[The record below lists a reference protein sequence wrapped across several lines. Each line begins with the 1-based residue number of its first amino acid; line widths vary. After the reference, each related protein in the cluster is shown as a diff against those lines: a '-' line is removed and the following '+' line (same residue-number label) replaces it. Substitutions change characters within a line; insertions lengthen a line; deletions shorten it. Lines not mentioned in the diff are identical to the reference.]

1 MARQRYPT
9 INEGSDGLYHA
20 WVTVGTKANGR
31 PDQRHVKRKTIE
43 EVEERVDE
51 LLDQKKAGTVVKPG
65 RPQTL
70 QQWLETYFETVAP
83 RRVDPTTIHGYRSKM
98 RNYVY
103 PIAGTVRLDRLTPEH
118 PDRIYLEMQRKG
130 LADATIVQTH
140 RILSRALEVAYRR
153 GMTTRNVAKLLEDNP
168 KAKKQEMDAF
178 TEAEALRVLTAAERR
193 RNSARWS
200 VGLAI
205 GLRQGEALGLRWS
218 YVDLDAGTMD
228 VFWQLHRRPFEHGC
242 IAPKSGATGS
252 KLGAPTCGR
261 RRAGNCP
268 SKVLRLRTGEIQLE
282 GGLILKAPKGSG
294 KATIPIPKELVDE
307 LRRHREVQDLEKVM
321 AEGAYA
327 QHDLVFADLDGS
339 PIDPA
344 RDWAEWKDLCKAA
357 GVRPVR
363 VHDTRHTA
371 ATLMI
376 AQGVAIEVVQE
387 VLRHSAI
394 QVTRGYVHVASEMAK
409 AATDRMGAALLRRP
423 STP

>member
-1 MARQRYPT
+1 MARRRKYPPIT
-9 INEGSDGLYHA
+9 LGKDALYHA
-20 WVTVGTKANGR
+20 WVVVGAKPNGR

-51 LLDQKKAGTVVKPG
+51 LLDQKKAGAVVKAG
-65 RPQTL
+65 RGVSL
-70 QQWLETYFETVAP
+70 QEWLETYLETVAS
-83 RRVDPTTIHGYRSKM
+83 RRCDPTTVTGYRTYM

-103 PIAGTVRLDRLTPEH
+103 PVAGKVRIDRLTPEH
-118 PDRIYLEMQRKG
+118 IDRIYLAMQDAGR
-130 LADATIVQTH
+130 AQATIVQTH

-153 GMTTRNVAKLLEDNP
+153 GMTPRNAAKVIEDAP
-168 KAKKQEMDAF
+168 KAKRREMQAL
-178 TEAEALRVLTAAERR
+178 TEAEALAVLTAAERI

-242 IAPKSGATGS
+242 GS
-252 KLGAPTCGR
+252 PATCGR
-261 RRAGNCP
+261 KRAGNCP
-268 SKVLRLRTGEIQLE
+268 QRKQRLRTGEQPIA

-294 KATIPIPKELVDE
+294 KATIPIPSELVAE
-307 LRRHREVQDLEKVM
+307 LRRHREVQELEKVM

-327 QHDLVFADLDGS
+327 THDLVFADVDGS

-344 RDWAEWKDLCKAA
+344 RDWAEWKSLCKAA
-357 GVRPVR
+357 GVPDLPL
-363 VHDTRHTA
+363 HGGRHTA
-371 ATLMI
+371 ASLMI
-376 AQGVAIEVVQE
+376 AQGVPIEVVQE

-394 QVTRGYVHVASEMAK
+394 QVTRGYVHVASDSAK
-409 AATDRMGAALLRRP
+409 AATDRMGATLLRRP

>member
-1 MARQRYPT
+1 MPRRRYPT
-9 INEGSDGLYHA
+9 ISLGEDGLYHA
-20 WVTVGTKANGR
+20 WVVVGTKPNGR
-31 PDQRHVKRKTIE
+31 PDQRHVKRKTAD

-51 LLDQKKAGTVVKPG
+51 LLDQKKTGTVVKPG
-65 RPQTL
+65 RAMTL
-70 QQWLETYFETVAP
+70 QQWLETYLDTVAA
-83 RRVDPTTIHGYRSKM
+83 RRCDPSTIHGYRSKM
-98 RNYVY
+98 RSYVL
-103 PIAGTVRLDRLTPEH
+103 PVAGTVRIDRLTPEH
-118 PDRIYLEMQRKG
+118 LDRIYLAMQQAGR
-130 LADATIVQTH
+130 ADATIVQTH

-153 GMTTRNVAKLLEDNP
+153 GMMPRNPAKLIEDNP
-168 KAKKQEMDAF
+168 TAKKQEMDAF

-242 IAPKSGATGS
+242 GKP
-252 KLGAPTCGR
+252 PTCGR

-268 SKVLRLRTGEIQLE
+268 EKVLRLRTGEFQLE

-307 LRRHREVQDLEKVM
+307 LRRHKEVQELEKVM
-321 AEGAYA
+321 AEDAYVE
-327 QHDLVFADLDGS
+327 HDLVFADLDGT

-344 RDWAEWKDLCKAA
+344 RDWQGWKDLLEAA
-357 GVRPVR
+357 KVRPMR
-363 VHDTRHTA
+363 VHDARHTA

-376 AQGVAIEVVQE
+376 AQGVPVEVVQE
-387 VLRHSAI
+387 VLRHSSI
-394 QVTRGYVHVASEMAK
+394 VVTRGYTHVASEMAK
-409 AATDRMGAALLRRP
+409 KATDRMGATLLRRP